1 MKKWFNKQTITVFFL
16 TAILFSTVTIHAET
30 RTISAFFNNI
40 KIMVDGQIIET
51 DVEPCIVDGRTM
63 VPVRFIAEAFGATVK
78 YNETTDTVEV
88 ESISE
93 VEPTPIPTQKD
104 ITPVQNT
111 TPEITPEPATEP
123 EPATMSESTPEVT
136 QATPEPT
143 PNNQA
148 QIDALTAAY
157 NADIRKLETAANS
170 AYSAENVSWIAESK
184 GMDKSS
190 ITYSIHEKAHND
202 RLHAIYLQL
211 VSDKA
216 ARKAKLDADIA
227 AL

>member
-16 TAILFSTVTIHAET
+16 TAILFSTVTLHAET

-40 KIMVDGQIIET
+40 KIMVNGQIIET

-63 VPVRFIAEAFGATVK
+63 VPIRFIAEAFGATVK
-78 YNETTDTVEV
+78 YNEATDTVEV
-88 ESISE
+88 ESITE
-93 VEPTPIPTQKD
+93 AEPTPMQQD
-104 ITPVQNT
+104 ITPVQDT
-111 TPEITPEPATEP
+111 ASEQIPEVTLSPTPEP
-123 EPATMSESTPEVT
+123 TPEVT

-143 PNNQA
+143 PDNQA

-157 NADIRKLETAANS
+157 NADIQRLEIAANS

-190 ITYSIHEKAHND
+190 VTYSIHERLHNE

-216 ARKAKLDADIA
+216 AREAELDADIA